1 MPTAGGLMAAHAG
14 DRAQKTHVFH
24 CARCA
29 ETVTVQ
35 AGDVIP
41 PCPNGHTEFK
51 RRMQQAGRRS

>member
-1 MPTAGGLMAAHAG
+1 MAAHAG

-51 RRMQQAGRRS
+51 RRMQQAGRRL